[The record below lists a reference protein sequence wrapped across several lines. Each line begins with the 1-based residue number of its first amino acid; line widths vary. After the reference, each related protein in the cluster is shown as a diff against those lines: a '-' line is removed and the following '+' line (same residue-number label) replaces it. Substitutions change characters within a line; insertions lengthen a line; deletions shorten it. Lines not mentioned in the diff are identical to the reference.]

1 MDDIIKKAAQ
11 VSGSALK
18 DGQLEKINTLTLRPL
33 TSDEVF
39 VFKVVMC
46 DNEVDRSSEVFPLDT
61 LHELAP
67 LYIGKTVISDH
78 SRSADRQVARIFD
91 TEVVQSDGTTKTGE
105 AYNQLVAYCYMLRT
119 DTNKDLIAEIEAG
132 IKKEVSVG
140 CAIRSAVCSICGAD
154 NRKHWCDHMP
164 GKEYEGKTCYFKLE
178 GARDAYELSFVA
190 VPCQPAAGTTKNYGA
205 DKPQDTKPD
214 AGRPQADAVKLYEA
228 YIFTEKER
236 NDVHEQENA

>member
-1 MDDIIKKAAQ
+1 MDDMVKKAAR
-11 VSGSALK
+11 VAGSELM
-18 DGQLEKINTLTLRPL
+18 DGQLEKINALTLRPL

-39 VFKVVMC
+39 TFKVAMC
-46 DNEVDRSSEVFPLDT
+46 DNEVDRAAEVFPAGT
-61 LHELAP
+61 LRELAP

-91 TEVVQSDGTTKTGE
+91 TEVVQGTGTTQNDE
-105 AYNQLVAYCYMLRT
+105 PYHQLVAYCYMLRT

-140 CAIRSAVCSICGAD
+140 CAIRSAVCSICGED
-154 NRKHWCDHMP
+154 NRKSWCEHMP

-190 VPCQPAAGTTKNYGA
+190 VPCQPAAGTTKSYGA
-205 DKPQDTKPD
+205 EKPQEPERATGDKPDT
-214 AGRPQADAVKLYEA
+214 VKLYEA
-228 YIFTEKER
+228 YVFTEKER
-236 NDVHEQENA
+236 NDAHEQEDA